1 RWPTTPRSPPR
12 STWTSTSPTPT
23 RHGNAAAT
31 RTPTACSVSTSRK
44 APTCQ
49 STAKGSSTPSPP
61 NSTTDPANDTPSR
74 HPPRCSTS
82 YSRTHPTHPV
92 LQRPHESAAATPTT
106 THRTFSYVDSAA
118 AGGGATALAY
128 EAATR
133 RAHLR
138 AAGEAQRSV
147 DRRAGDRLQQLG
159 RCMCRT
165 RCGLGRLRDGVGTH
179 VGSRADVR

>member
-49 STAKGSSTPSPP
+49 STAKGSSTTSPP

-82 YSRTHPTHPV
+82 YSRTHPPHPV
-92 LQRPHESAAATPTT
+92 LQRPHESASSTPTSS
-106 THRTFSYVDSAA
+106 HRTLNTSAA
-118 AGGGATALAY
+118 SGGVGGERAGAVRVDGNA
-128 EAATR
+128 
-133 RAHLR
+133 RAHRGRQRHLPQVAALR
-138 AAGEAQRSV
+138 A
-147 DRRAGDRLQQLG
+147 
-159 RCMCRT
+159 
-165 RCGLGRLRDGVGTH
+165 GRLEPHDLVQRGRVVLRELLLGE
-179 VGSRADVR
+179 RRLA